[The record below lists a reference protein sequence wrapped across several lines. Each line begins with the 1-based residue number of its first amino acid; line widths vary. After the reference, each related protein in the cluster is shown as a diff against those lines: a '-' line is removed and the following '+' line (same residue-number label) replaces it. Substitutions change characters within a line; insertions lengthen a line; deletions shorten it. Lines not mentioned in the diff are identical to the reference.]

1 MCGIVG
7 FLEDAGKGK
16 KQTLEQQAC
25 RMADTL
31 RHRGPDRSGVWADG
45 NTGIGLG
52 FRRLSIIDL
61 SKAADQPMTLDDGR
75 YVITYNGEI
84 YNFKDL
90 RRNLETEGITFRSQ
104 SDTEVLLRACKRW
117 GVEHTVKKC
126 IGMFAFALWD
136 TEDRRL
142 WLARDR
148 LGIKPLY
155 YGHTGNRFVFAS
167 ELKPFCELSDWTRKI
182 DRQALNL
189 FCQFNYVPAPKTI
202 YQNIHKLEAGCFL
215 EVTAGSR
222 PKITKYWDLRSHYE
236 RKSFQI
242 TEHDLI
248 SKVDKS
254 LREAVGRRLVS
265 DVPVGALLSGGLDS
279 AAVVT
284 MMSQIQGKRV
294 RTFTIGFEDTAYNES
309 NHARKMAQYLD
320 TEHTEVVMH
329 PSKALDLISDI
340 PNIFDEPFGDSSA
353 LPTYLVSAVA
363 RRDVSVALSG
373 DGGDEVFF
381 GYNRYK
387 TAPKFWQMTRRI
399 PYSLRSL
406 IGKTMQ
412 IPNPRW
418 WDRLARLL
426 PESERPNTFGI
437 KANKLGAILQQA
449 DEKGVYQALVS
460 HWQGLRP
467 VKNSSQPDIADWHNT
482 EKLGFAAEMAQQDS
496 LTYLPDDILT
506 KVDRVSMAVS
516 LEVRVPMLDHHLVEL
531 MAQVPSDLKMK
542 NGVPKYILRQV
553 LKQYLPNQLIERPK
567 MGFAIPLDL
576 WLRGPL
582 RDWAEDLLD
591 ERRLKSS
598 GLFEAKVIRSTW
610 RHHLDGVGNYQ
621 EALWGV
627 LMAQAWLNR
636 WT

>member
-7 FLEDAGKGK
+7 LLEDTGKGE

-25 RMADTL
+25 RMAATL
-31 RHRGPDRSGVWADG
+31 RHRGPNRGGVWTDSK
-45 NTGIGLG
+45 TGISLG
-52 FRRLSIIDL
+52 FRRLSILDL
-61 SKAADQPMTLDDGR
+61 SEAADQPMTLDDGR
-75 YVITYNGEI
+75 HVIIFNGEI

-90 RRNLETEGITFRSQ
+90 KLNLETEGITFRSQ
-104 SDTEVLLRACKRW
+104 SDTEVLLRACMKW
-117 GVEHTVKKC
+117 GIERTVKKC

-136 TEDRRL
+136 REDRRL
-142 WLARDR
+142 WLVRDR

-167 ELKPFCELSDWTRKI
+167 ELKPFCELSDWNRKI
-182 DRQALNL
+182 DREALSL

-202 YQNIHKLEAGCFL
+202 YQNIYKLEAGCYL
-215 EVTAGSR
+215 QVTAGSR
-222 PKITKYWDLRSHYE
+222 PKITQYWDLRQYYE
-236 RKSFQI
+236 NRSLDISEQ
-242 TEHDLI
+242 DLI
-248 SKVDKS
+248 SAVDDS

-279 AAVVT
+279 TAIVT
-284 MMSQIQGKRV
+284 MMSQIQEKRI
-294 RTFTIGFEDTAYNES
+294 RTFTIGFEDNAYNES
-309 NHARKMAQYLD
+309 DHAKKIAQYLD
-320 TEHTEVVMH
+320 TDHTEVVMH
-329 PSKALDLISDI
+329 PNKALDLISDI

-353 LPTYLVSAVA
+353 LPSYLVSALA
-363 RRDVSVALSG
+363 QRDVTVALSG

-387 TAPKFWQMTRRI
+387 TAPKFWQKTSWM
-399 PYSLRSL
+399 PHALRHF

-412 IPNPRW
+412 IPNARL
-418 WDRLARLL
+418 WDQLVKLL
-426 PESERPNTFGI
+426 PESKRPNTFGV
-437 KANKLGAILQQA
+437 KAHKLGAILQQA

-467 VKNSSQPDIADWHNT
+467 VKNGSLPHIADWHNT
-482 EKLGFAAEMAQQDS
+482 DKLGFAAEMAQQDS

-506 KVDRVSMAVS
+506 KIDRVSMAVS

-531 MAQVPSDLKMK
+531 MARVPSDLKLK
-542 NGVPKYILRQV
+542 NGVSKYILRQV
-553 LKQYLPNQLIERPK
+553 LRQYVPNELMERPK
-567 MGFAIPLDL
+567 MGFAVPLDL

-591 ERRLKSS
+591 ERRLKNS
-598 GLFEAKVIRSTW
+598 GLFEPKVIRSAW
-610 RHHLDGVGNYQ
+610 RQHLDGFGNYQ

-627 LMAQAWLNR
+627 LMAQAWLDR